1 MHSEQNKTD
10 SDVFDFM
17 SVKEEEF
24 EESVNYIA
32 PDVATDPGCPNRAEK
47 SLPRNLELRPSK
59 SNNVSYYICHYL
71 SYLILSADL
80 LKKEGKKQHQDYGY
94 LYTVLRCPTLLLN

>member
-1 MHSEQNKTD
+1 MHPEQNKTD

-24 EESVNYIA
+24 EDLVNYIA

-59 SNNVSYYICHYL
+59 SNNVSFL
-71 SYLILSADL
+71 FPDFQSLILRIACFLD
-80 LKKEGKKQHQDYGY
+80 
-94 LYTVLRCPTLLLN
+94 